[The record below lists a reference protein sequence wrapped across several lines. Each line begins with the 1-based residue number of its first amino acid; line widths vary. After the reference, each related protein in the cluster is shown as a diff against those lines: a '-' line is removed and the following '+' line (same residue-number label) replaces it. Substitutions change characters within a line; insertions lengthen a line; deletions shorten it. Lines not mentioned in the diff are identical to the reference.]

1 MTLLP
6 PALGH
11 YRQYAIA
18 QGPTVHIAGQVS
30 VDATGTICGIN
41 NPATQATQV
50 ANNLTAVL
58 AEIGLAPSAVV
69 SVRVYAI
76 NEDAAGAWAEV
87 RKALFPTNPPASTL
101 VYVAGLA
108 KPGFLLEVEAVASA

>member
-30 VDATGTICGIN
+30 VDATGTICGIDD
-41 NPATQATQV
+41 PAAQANQV
-50 ANNLTAVL
+50 ATNLTAVL
-58 AEIGLAPSAVV
+58 TETGLTPSDIV
-69 SVRVYAI
+69 SIRVYAI
-76 NEDAAGAWAEV
+76 NKDAAGAWAEV
-87 RKALFPTNPPASTL
+87 RMALFPSDPPASTL
-101 VYVAGLA
+101 VYVTALA
-108 KPGFLLEVEAVASA
+108 QPEFLLEVEAIAAV